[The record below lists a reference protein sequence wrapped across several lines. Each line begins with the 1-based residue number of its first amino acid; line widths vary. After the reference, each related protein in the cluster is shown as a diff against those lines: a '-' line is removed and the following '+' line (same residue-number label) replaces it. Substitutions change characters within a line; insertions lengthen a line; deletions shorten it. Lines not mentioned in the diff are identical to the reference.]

1 MIDAALE
8 AIEDAGLT
16 RQDIDGIS
24 TYPGGGYETSQGNN
38 GGGIFTL
45 EDTLRLRP
53 RWFSSGLETSGQS
66 GAVVNAMLAVSA
78 GLCRHVLCVRGVW
91 ASTFSDLQRRGQMIS
106 GGSRHVGG
114 EMSWRI
120 PYGAFSAA
128 NWIGMQATRHMA
140 AFGTTREQLG
150 AIAINARRNA
160 ADNID
165 AVYRDPLSMDEYL
178 AARLVTTPF
187 GLYDCDVPCDGAVA
201 LVISHADTLPDLR
214 APVVRIEAVGTALS
228 ERISWDQGTL
238 LHEPLID
245 GPSRHL
251 WSRTDLKPRDVD
263 VAELYDGFTF
273 NCLSWLEALGFCKVG
288 EGGPFV
294 ERGVR
299 IARNGEL
306 PLNTD
311 GGQLSAGRL
320 HGYGF
325 LHEACVQLRG
335 EGGTRQVP
343 GEPEVAIVTTGG
355 GHPGGAWLLTRNR

>member
-1 MIDAALE
+1 MD
-8 AIEDAGLT
+8 D
-16 RQDIDGIS
+16 
-24 TYPGGGYETSQGNN
+24 Y
-38 GGGIFTL
+38 
-45 EDTLRLRP
+45 
-53 RWFSSGLETSGQS
+53 
-66 GAVVNAMLAVSA
+66 
-78 GLCRHVLCVRGVW
+78 
-91 ASTFSDLQRRGQMIS
+91 
-106 GGSRHVGG
+106 
-114 EMSWRI
+114 
-120 PYGAFSAA
+120 
-128 NWIGMQATRHMA
+128 
-140 AFGTTREQLG
+140 LG
-150 AIAINARRNA
+150 
-160 ADNID
+160 
-165 AVYRDPLSMDEYL
+165 
-178 AARLVTTPF
+178 ARLVTTPF

-201 LVISHADTLPDLR
+201 LVISHVETLPDLR
-214 APVVRIEAVGTALS
+214 APVVGIEAVGTALS

-238 LHEPLID
+238 LHEPLVD

-294 ERGVR
+294 EGGGR

-325 LHEACVQLRG
+325 LYEACLQLRG
-335 EGGTRQVP
+335 EGGTRQVS
-343 GEPEVAIVTTGG
+343 GDPEVAIVTTGG